1 MGWASTISICASL
14 SASQREA
21 DPGAGTGALVEQ
33 GSFRF
38 RPPVA
43 GSGGRALWKKA
54 WGLEQQGATSAS
66 RSRGQ
71 VDHSGL
77 KNHKE
82 PPSWSLEK
90 SGFSRKLGESEVS
103 SSL

>member
-1 MGWASTISICASL
+1 MGWASTISICVSI

-21 DPGAGTGALVEQ
+21 DPGAGTGTLVEQ

-54 WGLEQQGATSAS
+54 WGLEQQGATRAS
-66 RSRGQ
+66 KSRFFRILESVKGSGGQ
-71 VDHSGL
+71 G
-77 KNHKE
+77 
-82 PPSWSLEK
+82 P
-90 SGFSRKLGESEVS
+90 RAA
-103 SSL
+103 

>member
-1 MGWASTISICASL
+1 MGWASTISICASI
-14 SASQREA
+14 SASPREA
-21 DPGAGTGALVEQ
+21 DPGAGTGTLVEH

-38 RPPVA
+38 RPPGA

-54 WGLEQQGATSAS
+54 WGLEQQWATKAS
-66 RSRGQ
+66 KSRGQ

-82 PPSWSLEK
+82 PPS
-90 SGFSRKLGESEVS
+90 S
-103 SSL
+103 SPEL

>member
-21 DPGAGTGALVEQ
+21 DPGAGTGTLVEQ

-38 RPPVA
+38 HPPVA

-54 WGLEQQGATSAS
+54 WGLEQQGATRAS
-66 RSRGQ
+66 KSR
-71 VDHSGL
+71 
-77 KNHKE
+77 
-82 PPSWSLEK
+82 
-90 SGFSRKLGESEVS
+90 FSRIWESVKGS
-103 SSL
+103 GRQGTRAA